1 MTDWRDLVER
11 MFEARREWTP
21 IGIGFDLD
29 DMAVA
34 EGYSHWHKRED
45 NPRAYLFDYHSS
57 GNIAI
62 FHLILDVDPTAREG
76 PHPMGDEIIVEYA
89 RKPTPFLTVRRGI
102 GSDPGIVI
110 DNDSFRIN
118 STEGLEP
125 VAKFLEAFTARRSSA

>member
-11 MFEARREWTP
+11 MFEARREWTLM
-21 IGIGFDLD
+21 GIGFDLD
-29 DMAVA
+29 DMAEA
-34 EGYSHWHKRED
+34 EGFAYWPKRGD
-45 NPRAYLFDYHSS
+45 NPRAYLFDYHNL
-57 GNIAI
+57 NIAI
-62 FHLILDVDPTAREG
+62 FRLILDVDPTAREG
-76 PHPMGDEIIVEYA
+76 PHPMGDEIIIEYA
-89 RKPTPFLTVRRGI
+89 HKPTPFLTVRRGI